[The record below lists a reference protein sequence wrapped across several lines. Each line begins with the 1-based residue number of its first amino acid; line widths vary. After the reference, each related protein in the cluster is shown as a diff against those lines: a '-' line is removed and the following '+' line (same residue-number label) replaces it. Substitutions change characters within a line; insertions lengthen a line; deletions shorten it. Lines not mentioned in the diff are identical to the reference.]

1 MKKYDFALNWD
12 GTVREYFVD
21 CLIKF
26 CKEKKLS
33 FLWISSQ
40 NSKSV
45 LKDLIRHKMKIGVLL
60 DTEATHNKEK
70 DTFSRIC
77 YAVKDVGG
85 VVINDPDRTIVAINK
100 AVMHYELIN
109 AGITTPYTIVV
120 RNWEPN
126 YFILT
131 PEERKNLKTPFVIK
145 PALGYGQQGV
155 IKDARGSI
163 KEIASARNFDKG
175 DNFLLQEKIYS
186 IELGGKYAWFRVFNV
201 FDTIIPCWWDDRHNL
216 YEHVA
221 YEEFNHFRLFALAK
235 IVSKIASITNMVWF
249 STEIAIDMKNGK
261 MRFLPID
268 YVNDQCD
275 MSAKSETTSGV
286 PNPIV
291 EHTAYCIVDIASRLV
306 KGDKHSKISKK
317 YTIWLKNATIEIRG
331 LGTSPELL
339 RQNHSE

>member
-1 MKKYDFALNWD
+1 M
-12 GTVREYFVD
+12 T
-21 CLIKF
+21 
-26 CKEKKLS
+26 
-33 FLWISSQ
+33 
-40 NSKSV
+40 
-45 LKDLIRHKMKIGVLL
+45 IRVLL

-70 DTFSRIC
+70 DIFSRIC

-85 VVINDPDRTIVAINK
+85 VVINDPDRTRVAIDK
-100 AVMHYELIN
+100 AVTHYELIN
-109 AGITTPYTIVV
+109 AGITTPYTVIV

-126 YFILT
+126 YFKLT
-131 PEERKNLKTPFVIK
+131 PQERKNLKAPFIIK

-155 IKDARGSI
+155 VKDARGSI

-175 DNFLLQEKIYS
+175 DNFLLQERVNP
-186 IELGGKYAWFRVFNV
+186 IELAGKRAWFRVFNV

-221 YEEFNHFRLFALAK
+221 YEEFNNFRLFSLAK
-235 IVSKIASITNMVWF
+235 IVAKIASITKMVWF
-249 STEIAIDMKNGK
+249 STEIAIDLYNSK
-261 MRFLPID
+261 MRFLAID

-275 MSAKSETTSGV
+275 MSAKSETVSGV

-291 EHTAYCIVDIASRLV
+291 EHTAYCIVDITWRLV
-306 KGDKHSKISKK
+306 NSNKRGKTSKK

-339 RQNHSE
+339 RQDYFKASQ